1 MSYIRKTNNDKMI
14 KLLLLNLIIIMNM
27 LLFLFLSTYCKKCKL
42 NYNEICKYCPREIV
56 FKGLNIASREETLNE
71 IISNNKSIARF
82 GDGEFKII
90 FGHGIGFHKSS
101 KLLKNRLVNVLNSNL
116 DNLMIGLNMPYREN
130 ELNIR
135 PDKGR
140 DYWKKYINKYKF
152 KIINLLDIKK
162 KYYSA
167 LVFRYTHI
175 FKNMKKFDIRSYIL
189 KLRNIWDKRDILI
202 IEGLFTRNGIGNDLF
217 NNTNSIKR
225 ILCPAENAFLV
236 YKKILNEFQKLK
248 IAKDILILISLG
260 PVASILSYDL
270 CKMGY
275 QALDIGHTDLEYEFY
290 LRKYN
295 SIKRIPYKYVNQAKD
310 GKKNIQNIT
319 DQNYYK
325 QILAKILS

>member
-1 MSYIRKTNNDKMI
+1 MEVNIDKMI
-14 KLLLLNLIIIMNM
+14 KLLLLILIIIMNI

-90 FGHGIGFHKSS
+90 FGRGIGFHKSS
-101 KLLKNRLVNVLNSNL
+101 KLLKKGLLNVLNSNL
-116 DNLMIGLNMPYREN
+116 DNLMIGLNIPYREI

-135 PDKGR
+135 PDDWR

-162 KYYSA
+162 KYYFA
-167 LVFRYTHI
+167 LVFKYSLL
-175 FKNMKKFDIRSYIL
+175 FKNKKKFDIRSYIK
-189 KLRNIWDKRDILI
+189 KLRKIWDKRDILI
-202 IEGLFTRNGIGNDLF
+202 IEGLYTRSGIGNDLF

-225 ILCPAENAFLV
+225 ILCPPENAFLV
-236 YKKILNEFQKLK
+236 YKKILNKFQKLK
-248 IAKDILILISLG
+248 IEKDVLILISLG

-275 QALDIGHTDLEYEFY
+275 QALDIGHADLEYEFY

-295 SIKRIPYKYVNQAKD
+295 TIKRIPYKYVNQAKG
-310 GKKNIQNIT
+310 GKKNIQNVT

-325 QILAKILS
+325 QILAKILC